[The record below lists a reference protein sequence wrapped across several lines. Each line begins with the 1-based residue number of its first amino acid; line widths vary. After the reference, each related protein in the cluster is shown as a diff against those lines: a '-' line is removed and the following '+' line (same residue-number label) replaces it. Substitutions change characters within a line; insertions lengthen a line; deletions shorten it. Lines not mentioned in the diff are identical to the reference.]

1 MAPPLLEAVRGAAG
15 RAGRLLVAQAV
26 EGDLGAA
33 ADGARLAV
41 AAGQRAWARRRW
53 TAVDV
58 DAFGRITCDLNP
70 AHEAGEA
77 GQPALVHGLLNASL
91 IPALFAARLPGAVYL
106 SQQLEFR
113 SPVHVGDAVRAH
125 VEVRLVKE
133 LRGRGTVVEC
143 DTAVLVERGGS
154 GCGSRANEV
163 VAVKGSARVLLP
175 LERERP
181 SPSRS
186 HQLAK

>member
-1 MAPPLLEAVRGAAG
+1 MAPPLLEAVRGAVG

-53 TAVDV
+53 TAADV
-58 DAFGRITCDLNP
+58 DAFGRVTCDLNP

-91 IPALFAARLPGAVYL
+91 IPALFAARLPGAVYV
-106 SQQLEFR
+106 SQQLDFR
-113 SPVHVGDAVRAH
+113 SPVRVGDAVRAH

-143 DTAVLVERGGS
+143 DTAVLIESGGS
-154 GCGSRANEV
+154 GSGNGSGADEV

-175 LERERP
+175 FEREAESFAQP
-181 SPSRS
+181 SAR
-186 HQLAK
+186 